1 MPHRARLR
9 ACATKDSPCALAGTA
24 AVWPGLLYPQLL
36 HLEEQGVPVDIKG
49 PSRPQP
55 VPVRPVERAYD
66 ILPLEGLHGLPEVPC
81 LARPGLVVARE
92 HAYRQGPERGVPAPP
107 RGRPREPHK
116 ALHQVLELPYVPGPG
131 VVHERAYH
139 VGQDALYALAAF
151 AAELLE
157 EVLHEERN

>member
-49 PSRPQP
+49 PCRLQP

-92 HAYRQGPERGVPAPP
+92 HAYRQGAGPSWPNRRRPRRAPPPAP
-107 RGRPREPHK
+107 RP
-116 ALHQVLELPYVPGPG
+116 
-131 VVHERAYH
+131 
-139 VGQDALYALAAF
+139 
-151 AAELLE
+151 
-157 EVLHEERN
+157 